1 MSPGLHE
8 GQETATYTQL
18 ATQKVEIKSPPPNK
32 LVFLIA
38 QMAWI
43 LFSIRWSKLPNLV
56 FSRVVFM
63 NESSVCVLARGARFC
78 GETGSQIHFV
88 KGLVIWLV
96 QCPASPWSP
105 PLVIICFC
113 LCCLVS
119 QSLCAS
125 ERVTLFSKRVSLY
138 LQRWGTHLPWTCRP
152 RSTSAACSTDNGCVW
167 PCWSDSFCL
176 GGKCT
181 PCSSGY
187 CDGRNPGTSGSKTQ
201 KGRGQGR
208 MCNTVII
215 IKAVTYRCISF
226 SLPFVHPSF
235 IMWMQNRE
243 SNFFFISENPVF
255 KRLVLLTLQPSHEL
269 TP

>member
-18 ATQKVEIKSPPPNK
+18 ATQKVEIKRPPPNK

-63 NESSVCVLARGARFC
+63 NESSVCVLARGARWNRKSDSFC
-78 GETGSQIHFV
+78 
-88 KGLVIWLV
+88 KGISHMIGTVPSLTLITTPGGL
-96 QCPASPWSP
+96 
-105 PLVIICFC
+105 IICFC

-125 ERVTLFSKRVSLY
+125 ERVTLFSK
-138 LQRWGTHLPWTCRP
+138 QRGTHLPWTCRP

-243 SNFFFISENPVF
+243 SKFFSISENPVF